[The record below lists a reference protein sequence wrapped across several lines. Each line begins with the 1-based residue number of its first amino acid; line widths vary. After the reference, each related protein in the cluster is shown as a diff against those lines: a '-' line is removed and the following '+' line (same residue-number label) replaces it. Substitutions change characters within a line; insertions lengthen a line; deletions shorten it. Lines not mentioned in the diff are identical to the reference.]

1 MSACTAPDEI
11 CADAMSDEGHETH
24 VGKFLGCESVEVKA
38 FLQHFCSVPRSVLRT
53 FLCPPL
59 FAESTVTL
67 SISKKKEKNILYVTH
82 AHTASVLAMAALVEL
97 CVCIS
102 HNVKDTYGISKLRV
116 LIKLGIK

>member
-1 MSACTAPDEI
+1 M
-11 CADAMSDEGHETH
+11 
-24 VGKFLGCESVEVKA
+24 KA
-38 FLQHFCSVPRSVLRT
+38 FLQRFCSVPRSVLRT

-67 SISKKKEKNILYVTH
+67 SISKKKEKNILYIYIFFFSPMSYVTH
-82 AHTASVLAMAALVEL
+82 AHTASVLAMAALAEL